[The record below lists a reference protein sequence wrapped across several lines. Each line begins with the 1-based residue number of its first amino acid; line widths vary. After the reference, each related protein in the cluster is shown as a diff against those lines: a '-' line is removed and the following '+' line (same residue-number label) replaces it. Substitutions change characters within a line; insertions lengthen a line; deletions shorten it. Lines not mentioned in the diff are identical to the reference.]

1 MQTVTSP
8 GVLAG
13 KGIVITR
20 PALQADSICHL
31 LLEHNAVPIAFPTLL
46 IQPVADPALAKA
58 RLRELE
64 QYDLLLF
71 ISVNAVEQA
80 LALLSQDLPQDL
92 PLGLPKRPKLAAIGK
107 ATARALCH
115 AGRVPDFL
123 PAQGNDSEALLALP
137 ALHQVKGWRVLI
149 VRGVGGRET
158 LAETLRARGAR
169 VEYAEV
175 YQRTIPKAD
184 PQSLIARWRQGEI
197 HAVTATSNETLQN
210 LYDMVGT
217 DGRADL
223 LATRLVVVSPRA
235 AVLARQLGFRQPAQV
250 AAEAGDQALL
260 DALLRCFGQSPK
272 P

>member
-1 MQTVTSP
+1 MTAP

-20 PALQADSICHL
+20 PASQADSICRL
-31 LLEHNAVPIAFPTLL
+31 LREYKAVPIAFPTLL
-46 IQPVADPALAKA
+46 IQPVADSTIAQA
-58 RLRELE
+58 RLRRLD
-64 QYDLLLF
+64 QYDLLVF
-71 ISVNAVEQA
+71 ISVNAVAQA
-80 LALLSQDLPQDL
+80 LALLSQTLLQ
-92 PLGLPKRPKLAAIGK
+92 GLPERPKLAAIGK
-107 ATARALCH
+107 ATARALCQ

-137 ALHQVKGWRVLI
+137 ALHQVNGWRVLI

-158 LAETLRARGAR
+158 LAETLRARGAS

-175 YQRTIPKAD
+175 YQRTMPKTD
-184 PQSLIARWRQGEI
+184 PQALLARWQQGEI

-210 LYDMVGT
+210 LYDMVGA

-223 LATRLVVVSPRA
+223 LATRLAVVSPRA
-235 AVLARQLGFRQPAQV
+235 AVLARQLGFRQSVQV
-250 AAEAGDQALL
+250 AAEASDQALL
-260 DALLRCFGQSPK
+260 EALLRCFEQSSK